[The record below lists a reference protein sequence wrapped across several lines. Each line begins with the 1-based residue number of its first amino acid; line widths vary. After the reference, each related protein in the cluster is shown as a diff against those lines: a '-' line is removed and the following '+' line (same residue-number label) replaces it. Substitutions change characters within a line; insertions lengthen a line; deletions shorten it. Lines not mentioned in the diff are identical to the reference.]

1 MNAIAQDRAVRTTP
15 KESIA
20 IPSGTLELV
29 LTRVIERLG
38 KTVSTQDFLQGLPQ
52 GTQPLELTVAR
63 RALQRL
69 GMTTDLMQE
78 RSVCQLQL
86 PCAIGLQDGQYAALL
101 SMHNSFAVLSD
112 LRSAD
117 GAWRIP
123 VEELEVYYSG
133 SAIRVSRSIEDI
145 ERQYV
150 GAPETG
156 HWFWGA
162 VRRQTKVF
170 RDIAIG
176 SLVANMLAVC
186 IALFTLQVYD
196 RVIPH
201 QSLPTL
207 WMLVAGVALAI
218 ILECSLRVARS
229 NLLDA
234 TGRKLEIGLSAL
246 LLERFLGGRLSKIE
260 SSPGASVYALKEF
273 GSVREFFTAA
283 SVGSMADIPF
293 TALYLLLIFG
303 IAGNVV
309 FVILAAMIIIVAP
322 SLFAQ
327 HKMAKLSEETQGA
340 ASAANRILIESA
352 YGHESIKSL
361 RAESL
366 FQHRF
371 EEVTL
376 LNATKTTQQRKL
388 ASALT
393 FSAQSIQQV
402 AYVFAIVAGVY
413 LVFAG
418 EFTVGAII
426 AISILSTRTLAPITQ
441 LSGTLA
447 RWQQMKIALRNL
459 DRIVEL
465 EQERPADR
473 DFVRQEFAQGELDI
487 DGLEFQYEEGV
498 SGLKI
503 DRLSVAAG
511 ENMAVLGVNGSGKST
526 LLKLVSGLY
535 DFKSGSISVDGL
547 DIRQIDPND
556 LRSNVGYLPQEVT
569 LFSGTL
575 RENLLLGS
583 RRWTETQ
590 LLEAL
595 NFAGL
600 ANIVKNHPRGLDLT
614 IADGGGGLS
623 IGQRQCVG
631 LARIYLQD
639 PPLILLDEPTASLD
653 QNLEAKVI
661 DNLRLWLAD
670 KTCVLTTH
678 RVEILSLVDRIVVL
692 QNGSVAMEGEKDVVL
707 ERLTPTEVK
716 KADQQ

>member
-1 MNAIAQDRAVRTTP
+1 MNAIAQDRAVRTP
-15 KESIA
+15 IEESIA
-20 IPSGTLELV
+20 IPSGTLELI

-52 GTQPLELTVAR
+52 SAQPLELAVAR

-69 GMTTDLMQE
+69 GMTTDLVQE

-86 PCAIGLQDGQYAALL
+86 PCAIKLQDGHYAALL
-101 SMHNSFAVLSD
+101 SMDNSFAVLSD

-117 GAWRIP
+117 GAWRVPI
-123 VEELEVYYSG
+123 EELQAYYSG

-145 ERQYV
+145 ERRYV
-150 GAPETG
+150 GTPESG

-162 VRRQTKVF
+162 VRRQTKVL

-207 WMLVAGVALAI
+207 WTLVAGVGLAI
-218 ILECSLRVARS
+218 ILECTLKVARS

-234 TGRKLEIGLSAL
+234 TGRKLEISLSAL

-260 SSPGASVYALKEF
+260 SSPGASVYALREF

-283 SVGSMADIPF
+283 SVGSIADIPF
-293 TALYLLLIFG
+293 TVLYLLLIFG
-303 IAGNVV
+303 IAGHVV
-309 FVILAAMIIIVAP
+309 FVILAAMIVIVAP

-327 HKMAKLSEETQGA
+327 NKMAKLSEETQGA

-366 FQHRF
+366 FQNRF

-393 FSAQSIQQV
+393 FSAQSIQQA

-413 LVFAG
+413 LVFEG

-426 AISILSTRTLAPITQ
+426 AISILSTRALAPVTQ

-459 DRIVEL
+459 DRVVEL
-465 EQERPADR
+465 DQERPADR
-473 DFVRQEFAQGELDI
+473 DFVRQEFAQGEIDV
-487 DGLEFQYEEGV
+487 DGLEFQYEEGL

-526 LLKLVSGLY
+526 LLKLISGLY
-535 DFKSGSISVDGL
+535 DFKSGSISIDGL

-575 RENLLLGS
+575 RDNLLLGS

-600 ANIVKNHPRGLDLT
+600 ANIVKNHPRGLDLV

-661 DNLRLWLAD
+661 DNLQTWLAN

-678 RVEILSLVDRIVVL
+678 RVGILSLVDRIVVL